1 MLRLLA
7 SGSCHGCQ
15 TTFPITLFSYTSVPL
30 SWYVLSGKKLLCV
43 CVSAELTSMQT
54 CWTVVVSSRHSWM
67 ILFLVAVKS
76 LIPVRGVLRADK
88 GGKREH
94 WKQAM
99 DCRDELKFIVL
110 AQIAVFGHRQ
120 ACYSF
125 LKYATILSMQPF
137 WCQLILF
144 CLFLT
149 SLYLKHVLQKPVCSP
164 WNMSDYI
171 TNL

>member
-1 MLRLLA
+1 
-7 SGSCHGCQ
+7 
-15 TTFPITLFSYTSVPL
+15 
-30 SWYVLSGKKLLCV
+30 
-43 CVSAELTSMQT
+43 
-54 CWTVVVSSRHSWM
+54 M

-99 DCRDELKFIVL
+99 DCRDELKF

-125 LKYATILSMQPF
+125 LKYATTLVPAYTFS
-137 WCQLILF
+137 
-144 CLFLT
+144 LFLMSFSHLTLSETCASKT
-149 SLYLKHVLQKPVCSP
+149 SL
-164 WNMSDYI
+164 
-171 TNL
+171 

>member
-30 SWYVLSGKKLLCV
+30 SWYVLSGKKLVCV

-120 ACYSF
+120 ACYLF
-125 LKYATILSMQPF
+125 LKYATTLVPAYTFLSF
-137 WCQLILF
+137 SHLTLSETCASK
-144 CLFLT
+144 T
-149 SLYLKHVLQKPVCSP
+149 SLQSLEYVWLYYKS
-164 WNMSDYI
+164 WNK
-171 TNL
+171 

>member
-1 MLRLLA
+1 
-7 SGSCHGCQ
+7 
-15 TTFPITLFSYTSVPL
+15 
-30 SWYVLSGKKLLCV
+30 
-43 CVSAELTSMQT
+43 
-54 CWTVVVSSRHSWM
+54 M

-125 LKYATILSMQPF
+125 LKYATILVPAYTFLSFSHLTLSETCFKNQF
-137 WCQLILF
+137 VVLGICLTILQI
-144 CLFLT
+144 LKQIALT
-149 SLYLKHVLQKPVCSP
+149 GQ
-164 WNMSDYI
+164 
-171 TNL
+171 

>member
-1 MLRLLA
+1 
-7 SGSCHGCQ
+7 
-15 TTFPITLFSYTSVPL
+15 
-30 SWYVLSGKKLLCV
+30 
-43 CVSAELTSMQT
+43 
-54 CWTVVVSSRHSWM
+54 M

-99 DCRDELKFIVL
+99 DCRDELKLLYSLRLLCL
-110 AQIAVFGHRQ
+110 ATDRLVTCF
-120 ACYSF
+120 S
-125 LKYATILSMQPF
+125 SMQPL

-144 CLFLT
+144 CPFLT

-171 TNL
+171 TNLETNSTYWPVAQKNKDYFICVPEIRLYIFLLLINKKLDAKPLNCRLT

>member
-1 MLRLLA
+1 
-7 SGSCHGCQ
+7 
-15 TTFPITLFSYTSVPL
+15 
-30 SWYVLSGKKLLCV
+30 
-43 CVSAELTSMQT
+43 
-54 CWTVVVSSRHSWM
+54 M

-76 LIPVRGVLRADK
+76 LIPVRGVLQADK

-125 LKYATILSMQPF
+125 LKYATILVPAYT
-137 WCQLILF
+137 
-144 CLFLT
+144 FLSFSHLTLSETCASKT
-149 SLYLKHVLQKPVCSP
+149 SL
-164 WNMSDYI
+164 
-171 TNL
+171 